1 MPESPLDAAVA
12 YFENQYVNQ
21 FYGHE
26 VAARL
31 RALAAEE
38 PVPADR
44 AATLTEENT
53 RLRGTLDRV
62 RALQDELGQYDE
74 FASPEDE
81 ITRGV
86 AAERIA
92 HALDGLAADNTTQE
106 PPR

>member
-1 MPESPLDAAVA
+1 MPESPLDAALE
-12 YFENQYVNQ
+12 YFKGQYVTQ

-26 VAARL
+26 VAAQL
-31 RALAAEE
+31 RALAAEA
-38 PVPADR
+38 PAPADR
-44 AATLTEENT
+44 AETLVEENT
-53 RLRGTLDRV
+53 RLRATLDRV
-62 RALQDELGQYDE
+62 RALHDELGQYDE

-92 HALDGLAADNTTQE
+92 DALDGLAADTTTQE